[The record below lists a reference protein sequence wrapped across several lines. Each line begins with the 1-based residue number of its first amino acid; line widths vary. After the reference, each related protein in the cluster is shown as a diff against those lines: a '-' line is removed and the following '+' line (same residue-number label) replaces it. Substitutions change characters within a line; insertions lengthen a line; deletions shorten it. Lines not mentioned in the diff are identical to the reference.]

1 MEQAIRKFLIHRRLI
16 AAILVGLSVAT
27 AISAVTRTPDTRE
40 VVVAARD
47 LAGGKPVGRGDLVTR
62 RLPVEATPA
71 GVLKAEDL
79 SGRVVAGS
87 MRRGEI
93 FTDRRV
99 VDPRNLGRGQVLA
112 VVEVPT
118 ATGELLRPG
127 DRIDLIAVGDDG
139 AGETVATGAEVTM
152 IRLQPDSG
160 SAVLGVTTTE
170 KLAVQIAEI
179 SITHRLNATV
189 SQSQ

>member
-1 MEQAIRKFLIHRRLI
+1 M
-16 AAILVGLSVAT
+16 
-27 AISAVTRTPDTRE
+27 
-40 VVVAARD
+40 VAARD